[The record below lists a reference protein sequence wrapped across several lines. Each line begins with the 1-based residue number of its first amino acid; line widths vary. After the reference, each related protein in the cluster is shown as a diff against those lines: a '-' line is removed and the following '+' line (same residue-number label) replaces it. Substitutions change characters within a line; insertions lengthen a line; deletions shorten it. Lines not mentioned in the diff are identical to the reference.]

1 MNPYLY
7 DEALRKEGF
16 GRIAGIDE
24 AGRGPVA
31 GPVVAG
37 AVVLPEG
44 ERFDGLKD
52 SKLLPE
58 KKIREIFFALLA
70 RAPDIGIGLADA
82 AAIERMGI
90 LRATKLAMEA
100 AIKGLSSPPDLLLI
114 DAVELPGVGIK
125 QVSMIKGESKS
136 ASIAAASIVA
146 KFTRDRI
153 MGYFHGLYPDYGFLK
168 HKGYCT
174 EGHVRAIR
182 LHGPCPI
189 HRKGWR
195 KVMSLTLPF

>member
-1 MNPYLY
+1 LNPYLY